1 MTLRDAPTPR
11 MAGHLPFMRAPMV
24 AIDAVAAGQV
34 VAFGVPIAGGPE
46 DTGLGPLALRETSA
60 YFGSHFS
67 ANMKAAMDIDR
78 RMRLDGAAIAGRLVD
93 LGDVD
98 FHGGEASAA
107 ERVAVLAAELAR
119 RAAIPAMLCGSSLLV
134 SALRRG
140 LETGLGKPV
149 VEISPRSCDPVPPD
163 RALLVRIDLAAIASI
178 WHGGTRFAALEG
190 LSLSQFRAW
199 LRDIGGHDVAGI
211 AVCGLDPTRQGLST
225 VKTGQRLLV
234 TAILDLVYARLG
246 ALRPMEPGQ

>member
-24 AIDAVAAGQV
+24 AIDAVRSGQI

-98 FHGGEASAA
+98 FHGGEACAA
-107 ERVAVLAAELAR
+107 ERVAALAAELAR
-119 RAAIPAMLCGSSLLV
+119 RAAIPAMLCGSSHLV
-134 SALRRG
+134 GALRDG
-140 LETGLGKPV
+140 LEAGLGKPV
-149 VEISPRSCDPVPPD
+149 AAIGPRSSDQAPQD
-163 RALLVRIDLAAIASI
+163 RALLVEIDLSTIASI
-178 WHGGTRFAALEG
+178 WHGGTRFAPLEG
-190 LSLSQFRAW
+190 LSLSQCRAW
-199 LRDIGGHDVAGI
+199 LRGLGSRDVAGI
-211 AVCGLDPTRQGLST
+211 AVGGLDPTRQGLST

-234 TAILDLVYARLG
+234 TAVLDLVYARLD
-246 ALRPMEPGQ
+246 ALRPMEPGR